1 MGIAK
6 DAPEIVP
13 DPFYPNKKHKPRMLT
28 ADLALKFD
36 PIYSKIAKRFLENP
50 KEFERTFA
58 VARKILNS

>member
-1 MGIAK
+1 
-6 DAPEIVP
+6 
-13 DPFYPNKKHKPRMLT
+13 MLT

-50 KEFERTFA
+50 KEFERAFA